1 MNEIIINVS
10 GETKTIALVK
20 NGILVEKYDASNSKK
35 RLEGNIYLGKV
46 QNVLTGMQAAFI
58 NIGNNKN
65 TFIHLKDILPK
76 KDLLKEESEDLKKI
90 NIKDYI
96 KPGDSILV
104 EVKRDITMK
113 KGARVSTHINMA

>member
-58 NIGNNKN
+58 NIGNNRYNKTN
-65 TFIHLKDILPK
+65 CTC
-76 KDLLKEESEDLKKI
+76 
-90 NIKDYI
+90 
-96 KPGDSILV
+96 
-104 EVKRDITMK
+104 
-113 KGARVSTHINMA
+113 A